1 MTEFNELEKKKSQ
14 FLSRIK
20 KRLERMCVH
29 TRHAHTHTPPKI
41 LVVKQSH
48 LPPPSLNKIRNQLSF
63 SIYQVQ
69 HGKSGWHWSLS
80 NTEQTNALHLRNLYP
95 KKGMFI
101 HIPFP
106 LGEYQPQRKPSPV
119 CISCLQILLE
129 FLFGLQ
135 PLERLAFPRECEV
148 YLHQSL
154 RCDRTLNIRIPCL
167 GPSTCLLHLKFPL
180 QNFKIISRH

>member
-63 SIYQVQ
+63 SLYLPGAAWEVRLTLILIQ
-69 HGKSGWHWSLS
+69 HRTDKRIAPEESLPKKRHVYSHPISSRRISTPEKTISSLHLMLANTSWISIWIAALGAIGFPQRMWSLS
-80 NTEQTNALHLRNLYP
+80 PP
-95 KKGMFI
+95 K
-101 HIPFP
+101 
-106 LGEYQPQRKPSPV
+106 
-119 CISCLQILLE
+119 LE
-129 FLFGLQ
+129 MW
-135 PLERLAFPRECEV
+135 
-148 YLHQSL
+148 
-154 RCDRTLNIRIPCL
+154 
-167 GPSTCLLHLKFPL
+167 
-180 QNFKIISRH
+180 